1 MPQPLRLGLIGLGAL
16 GSRIAARL
24 LRTGFSLEIYDIAD
38 IALRMFNIDVGGS
51 ITGSPKMMAQAC
63 NVVITVLPSAAE
75 VREVAFGWEGLAR
88 GFGSGSVLIDMG
100 SSDPIATKRLAE
112 ELAGSGIDMVD
123 APALGTAEDA
133 KGGKLSFVVGGPEAP
148 VERCRPI
155 FEALGERILRAG
167 TTGSGQAAAALADFL
182 RGVEMLAASEALRIG
197 QRFGLD
203 AATLLDIGER
213 LSAVAPLIGGL
224 LRQQVLTRQFDSGL
238 ALGHLLK
245 GLETASSV
253 AQVCGV
259 EAPLL
264 AACRNSWAAA
274 ETHLGS
280 GADQSALIRWLE
292 TLAPTGPSPQP
303 SPRARGEG
311 GTRDPRI

>member
-1 MPQPLRLGLIGLGAL
+1 MAVLRLGLIGLGAM
-16 GSRIAARL
+16 GSRVATRL
-24 LRTGFSLEIYDIAD
+24 LRSGFSLEIYDIAD
-38 IALRMFNIDVGGS
+38 VALRMFNMDVGGS

-63 NVVITVLPSAAE
+63 NVIITVLPSAAE

-88 GFGSGSVLIDMG
+88 GFAGGGVLIDMG

-112 ELAGSGIDMVD
+112 ELGGCGIDMVD

-133 KGGKLSFVVGGPEAP
+133 KAGKLSFVVGGSEAA

-155 FEALGERILRAG
+155 FEALGERILHAG
-167 TTGSGQAAAALADFL
+167 TTGSGQATAALADFL
-182 RGVEMLAASEALRIG
+182 RGVEMLAVSEALRIG
-197 QRFGLD
+197 QRFGLETE
-203 AATLLDIGER
+203 TLLDISEG
-213 LSAVAPLIGGL
+213 LSAVGPFVGGL
-224 LRQQVLTRQFDSGL
+224 FRQQVLTRHFDSGF

-245 GLETASSV
+245 GLQTAAGV
-253 AQVCGV
+253 AQDCGV

-264 AACRNSWAAA
+264 AACRCSWAAA

-292 TLAPTGPSPQP
+292 TLVPSAPKSD
-303 SPRARGEG
+303 A
-311 GTRDPRI
+311 

>member
-1 MPQPLRLGLIGLGAL
+1 MPQRLRLGLIGLGAL

-24 LRTGFSLEIYDIAD
+24 LRTGFPLEIYDIAD
-38 IALRMFNIDVGGS
+38 VALRMFNMDVGGS
-51 ITGSPKMMAQAC
+51 ITGSPKMMAQTC
-63 NVVITVLPSAAE
+63 NVVIAVLPSAAE
-75 VREVAFGWEGLAR
+75 VSEVAFGWEGLAR
-88 GFGSGSVLIDMG
+88 GFAGGGVLVDMG

-112 ELAGSGIDMVD
+112 ELAGRGIDMVD

-133 KGGKLSFVVGGPEAP
+133 KAGKLSFVVGGPEAA
-148 VERCRPI
+148 VERCRPL

-197 QRFGLD
+197 QRFGLE
-203 AATLLDIGER
+203 AGTLLDIGER
-213 LSAVAPLIGGL
+213 LSAVSPLVGGL
-224 LRQQVLTRQFDSGL
+224 LRRQVLTRQFDSGL

-245 GLETASSV
+245 GLETASGV
-253 AQVCGV
+253 AQACGV

-264 AACRNSWAAA
+264 AACRNSWTAA
-274 ETHLGS
+274 EARLGS

-292 TLAPTGPSPQP
+292 TLVPSAPKTD
-303 SPRARGEG
+303 A
-311 GTRDPRI
+311 

>member
-1 MPQPLRLGLIGLGAL
+1 MPQRLRLGLIGLGAL

-24 LRTGFSLEIYDIAD
+24 LRTGFPLEIYDIAD
-38 IALRMFNIDVGGS
+38 VALRMFNMDVGGS
-51 ITGSPKMMAQAC
+51 ITGSPKMMAQTC
-63 NVVITVLPSAAE
+63 NVVIAVLPSAAE

-88 GFGSGSVLIDMG
+88 GFAGGGVLVDMG

-112 ELAGSGIDMVD
+112 ELAGRGIDMVD

-133 KGGKLSFVVGGPEAP
+133 KAGKLSFVVGGPEAA
-148 VERCRPI
+148 VERCRPL

-197 QRFGLD
+197 QGFGLE
-203 AATLLDIGER
+203 AGTLLDIGER
-213 LSAVAPLIGGL
+213 LSAISPLVGGL
-224 LRQQVLTRQFDSGL
+224 LRRQVLTRQFDSGL

-245 GLETASSV
+245 GLETASGV
-253 AQVCGV
+253 AQACGV

-264 AACRNSWAAA
+264 AACRNSWTAA
-274 ETHLGS
+274 EARLGS

-292 TLAPTGPSPQP
+292 TLVPSAPKTD
-303 SPRARGEG
+303 A
-311 GTRDPRI
+311 

>member
-24 LRTGFSLEIYDIAD
+24 LTTGFSLEIYDIAD
-38 IALRMFNIDVGGS
+38 VALRMFNMDVGGS

-75 VREVAFGWEGLAR
+75 VREVAFGWEGLSR
-88 GFGSGSVLIDMG
+88 GFDSGGVLIDMG
-100 SSDPIATKRLAE
+100 SSDPIATKKLAE
-112 ELAGSGIDMVD
+112 ELGGSGIDMVD

-133 KGGKLSFVVGGPEAP
+133 KAGRLSFVVGGSDAAI
-148 VERCRPI
+148 ERCQPI
-155 FEALGERILRAG
+155 FEALGDRILRAG
-167 TTGSGQAAAALADFL
+167 TTGSGQAAAALAASL
-182 RGVEMLAASEALRIG
+182 RGVEMLAASETLRIG

-203 AATLLDIGER
+203 AGTLLDVGEG
-213 LSAVAPLIGGL
+213 LSAVGPFVGGL
-224 LRQQVLTRQFDSGL
+224 LRREVLTRQFDSGL

-245 GLETASSV
+245 GLETALGV
-253 AQVCGV
+253 AQASGV

-264 AACRNSWAAA
+264 AACRTSWAAA

-292 TLAPTGPSPQP
+292 TLIPLAPKTG
-303 SPRARGEG
+303 A
-311 GTRDPRI
+311 

>member
-1 MPQPLRLGLIGLGAL
+1 MAQLRLGLIGLGAM
-16 GSRIAARL
+16 GSRIATRL
-24 LRTGFSLEIYDIAD
+24 LRSGFSLEIYDIAD
-38 IALRMFNIDVGGS
+38 VAARMFNMDVGGS

-63 NVVITVLPSAAE
+63 DTIITVLPTAAE

-88 GFGSGSVLIDMG
+88 GFSKGGVLIDMG
-100 SSDPIATKRLAE
+100 CSDPIATSELAE
-112 ELAGSGIDMVD
+112 ELAGHGIDMVD
-123 APALGTAEDA
+123 APALGTAENA
-133 KGGKLSFVVGGPEAP
+133 KAGKLSFVVGGPEAA

-155 FEALGERILRAG
+155 FETLGERILRAG
-167 TTGSGQAAAALADFL
+167 KAGSGQAAAALADFL
-182 RGVEMLAASEALRIG
+182 RGVEILAASEALRIG

-203 AATLLDIGER
+203 AATLLDIGEG
-213 LSAVAPLIGGL
+213 LSAVGPVVGGL

-292 TLAPTGPSPQP
+292 TLIPSAPKTD
-303 SPRARGEG
+303 A
-311 GTRDPRI
+311 